1 MRVVET
7 DTTPTYKMGKN
18 RKHRLRKKNE
28 GGGSD
33 SSEEGAAGGA
43 TCTHINKAVNLT
55 VVRKAVSKPTAAF
68 GECGACTKDKGPA
81 KETTTADGPEAL
93 ETETETTI
101 WVCLQCFN
109 QGCDRNSKEKHA
121 LAHYETPH
129 SGTHCVVV
137 NLTSWAVWCYACDE
151 EIILETSKRIQ
162 ECVDMLR
169 KMAGLP
175 RVDQTATGRR
185 GRADSTVDLAAVKDN
200 GRPTTPKATVATS
213 SCQKV
218 KGLSNLGNTCF
229 FNAVM
234 QNLSQTHSL
243 ESILCDRTKKGRG
256 FLLPGRIANSDSD
269 TGGSSDDDSEDDS
282 LKEISPIEI
291 VPPDAGPLTQ
301 AMMTFLQDMNHT
313 APRNMTVN
321 PSGLFGQV
329 CKKAPRFKGF
339 QQQDSHELLRYLL
352 DVIRTEEVKRGQMG
366 ILKYFKLQE
375 STNPKKVDD
384 DTKVKV
390 KEYGRQVKHTF
401 LDSVFGGQLVST
413 VMCEECKHVSQIF
426 EPFLDLSLPVT
437 EEKPQRPNLILGGRK
452 KESMDTEEVK
462 GVEGGVTDKPTKHVE
477 KKKNKKQA
485 RKEAKA
491 KRRGAKLAKQ
501 KSWTS
506 ADDLGGKDEVGG
518 EERKMSVSV
527 EKVREDDGDD
537 SQGSGRDDQSDADIE
552 DNLES
557 DTSRLMHAQQEGGRD
572 VGLTEDTVDS
582 DGAQRETVSG
592 RRTDTQTPGQP
603 VSVDTD
609 VRLGH
614 IAAEEISPDLH
625 VSGGVCTGNGDI
637 KSHSQGMAS
646 SVGECGTSIAAVKT
660 DVSSLGNDL
669 SGLTFADQSET
680 EECDAKDMCVDV
692 NSAGRVGPSPQCKE
706 VGQYCARCQHN
717 RGAVEQ
723 ASQNTDILLNGNTV
737 ITMNGEVEK
746 SVING
751 VGAESEGVKA
761 PETEGSGAAAFSALD
776 DTGQVSPEECD
787 SQLTL
792 KGESE
797 DTLYCQSPRD
807 LTECTSMPS
816 TEEILTNG
824 LTSDRLSP
832 NQAKHKVELRKQA
845 QYKSMN
851 SLAPRYHPA
860 PKECSI
866 MSCLHQFTSA
876 ELLTGSNK
884 FGCKQCT
891 KTKRNK
897 TISQQKD
904 KKTSE
909 TVYSNASKQY
919 HIFLPPSVLTLHLKR
934 FEQVGFTS
942 RKVNRHVDFPF
953 VFDLAPYCSA
963 LCQGIRPGQKKILYA
978 LYGVV
983 EHSGRLSG
991 GHYTAYVKVRPSLA
1005 ALTNYLNSQVP
1016 TPKDYVHQYAHRML
1030 NGPRSPTEEDLSD
1043 ETLESL
1049 VPPGKWYHVSD
1060 SRVSEVQEATVQRAQ
1075 AYLLFYERI
1084 Y

>member
-1 MRVVET
+1 MRVTET
-7 DTTPTYKMGKN
+7 DTTPSYKMGKSK
-18 RKHRLRKKNE
+18 KHRLRKKNE

-43 TCTHINKAVNLT
+43 TCSHINKAINLS
-55 VVRKAVSKPTAAF
+55 VVRKAVSKPSGTF
-68 GECGACTKDKGPA
+68 GECGACIKDKGSA
-81 KETTTADGPEAL
+81 KETTAVDGPDTMEA
-93 ETETETTI
+93 ETETTI
-101 WVCLQCFN
+101 WVCLQCFH

-129 SGTHCVVV
+129 TGIHCIVV

-151 EIILETSKRIQ
+151 EILLESSKRIQ

-175 RVDQTATGRR
+175 RVDQTITGRR
-185 GRADSTVDLAAVKDN
+185 GRADSTADIAAVKDN
-200 GRPTTPKATVATS
+200 GRPITPKATVASS

-243 ESILCDRTKKGRG
+243 ESILCDRTKKGRS
-256 FLLPGRIANSDSD
+256 LQLPGRIPYSDSD
-269 TGGSSDDDSEDDS
+269 TGGSSDDDSEDDF
-282 LKEISPIEI
+282 LKELPSIEI

-301 AMMTFLQDMNHT
+301 AMMSFLQDMNHT

-352 DVIRTEEVKRGQMG
+352 DVIRTEEVKRGQTG

-384 DTKVKV
+384 DTKVKI

-452 KESMDTEEVK
+452 KESMDTEELK
-462 GVEGGVTDKPTKHVE
+462 GVEGGVPDKPTKHGD
-477 KKKNKKQA
+477 KKKNKKQLK
-485 RKEAKA
+485 REAKA
-491 KRRGAKLAKQ
+491 KRRGAKLSKQ

-506 ADDLGGKDEVGG
+506 ADDICRKDEAGG
-518 EERKMSVSV
+518 EEKKMSMSV
-527 EKVREDDGDD
+527 DKVREDDGDD
-537 SQGSGRDDQSDADIE
+537 SQGSGHDDQSDADIE

-557 DTSRLMHAQQEGGRD
+557 DTSRLVHTQLEDGERKDVCVTNGDRVQQEAVFGGK
-572 VGLTEDTVDS
+572 T
-582 DGAQRETVSG
+582 DG
-592 RRTDTQTPGQP
+592 QTHSQP
-603 VSVDTD
+603 VDVETD
-609 VRLGH
+609 GQLGH
-614 IAAEEISPDLH
+614 IAAEQISSNLH
-625 VSGGVCTGNGDI
+625 VAGGVCTGNGDI
-637 KSHSQGMAS
+637 KSSHSQGLTTNS
-646 SVGECGTSIAAVKT
+646 IGEGGTSIAAVKT
-660 DVSSLGNDL
+660 DVTSLCNDL

-680 EECDAKDMCVDV
+680 EECDTKDMCVDV
-692 NSAGRVGPSPQCKE
+692 NSCDRVGTC
-706 VGQYCARCQHN
+706 CARCHQN
-717 RGAVEQ
+717 GAAVNN
-723 ASQNTDILLNGNTV
+723 ASQNTDVLLNSNTV
-737 ITMNGEVEK
+737 ISMNGEVEK
-746 SVING
+746 SVIND
-751 VGAESEGVKA
+751 VGAECEGLRG
-761 PETEGSGAAAFSALD
+761 PEMEGSGAAAYSVLD
-776 DTGQVSPEECD
+776 VATPGSPEDCD

-797 DTLYCQSPRD
+797 DTLHCQSPRD

-816 TEEILTNG
+816 TEDILTNG
-824 LTSDRLSP
+824 LTSDRQSP
-832 NQAKHKVELRKQA
+832 NQAKNKVELRKQA
-845 QYKSMN
+845 QHKSMN
-851 SLAPRYHPA
+851 PLAPRYHPA

-1005 ALTNYLNSQVP
+1005 ALTNYLNTQVP
-1016 TPKDYVHQYAHRML
+1016 TPRDYIHQYTHRMM
-1030 NGPRSPTEEDLSD
+1030 NGPRSPVEDELSD
-1043 ETLESL
+1043 ETLETL

-1060 SRVSEVQEATVQRAQ
+1060 SRVSEVQEASVQRAQ